1 MYFFLLSYP
10 ILGAG
15 LKYIDDAFDATIFNK
30 RIAMILAPLLGA
42 LWAYT
47 MIVDQVSA
55 TILLAILLGVLLK
68 GKIDNLA
75 HLLGLTVILG
85 IVFATGMQFLIFPLI
100 LLTVAAL
107 FDEVGNDFIDKKHY
121 LNSPNRWQKIT
132 GYFFDQRWL
141 TKVAILG
148 IVLIG
153 IFPFYFFLAMLLFD
167 GAYLSVNWYSE
178 TKRQESRRIE
188 DDRVLCSDPI
198 LHTER

>member
-30 RIAMILAPLLGA
+30 RFAMILAPLLGA

-85 IVFATGMQFLIFPLI
+85 IVFVTGMQFLIFPLI
-100 LLTVAAL
+100 FLTVAAL

-121 LNSPNRWQKIT
+121 LNSSKRWQKIT

-153 IFPFYFFLAMLLFD
+153 IFPSYYFLAMLLFD

-178 TKRQESRRIE
+178 TKRREFRRIK

-198 LHTER
+198 IHTER

>member
-15 LKYIDDAFDATIFNK
+15 IKYIDDAFDAKVFNK
-30 RIAMILAPLLGA
+30 TIAIILAPLLGT

-75 HLLGLTVILG
+75 HLLGLIFILG
-85 IVFATGMQFLIFPLI
+85 IVIGTGMQFLIFPLI
-100 LLTVAAL
+100 FLTVAAL
-107 FDEVGNDFIDKKHY
+107 FDEVGNDLIDKNHY
-121 LNSPNRWQKIT
+121 LNGPKYWQKLT

-141 TKVAILG
+141 TKVAVLG
-148 IVLIG
+148 IVIIG
-153 IFPFYFFLAMLLFD
+153 VFPFYFFLAMLLFD
-167 GAYLSVNWYSE
+167 GAYLLVHWYSE
-178 TKRQESRRIE
+178 LKRREPCSIE
-188 DDRVLCSDPI
+188 KKPVLCSDPI
-198 LHTER
+198 LQMR